1 MTHWAIIKWIAIAI
15 HKNWRTKRPWPYI
28 NTIKLSGEEQEAQK
42 AINLY
47 KCYKLSSEEQDDPVS
62 YIVTKTLK
70 TKKMTQPVEPLYPK
84 VKNRKTITLYL
95 I

>member
-1 MTHWAIIKWIAIAI
+1 MAI
-15 HKNWRTKRPWPYI
+15 HN
-28 NTIKLSGEEQEAQK
+28 
-42 AINLY
+42 

-70 TKKMTQPVEPLYPK
+70 TKKMTQPVKPLYPK